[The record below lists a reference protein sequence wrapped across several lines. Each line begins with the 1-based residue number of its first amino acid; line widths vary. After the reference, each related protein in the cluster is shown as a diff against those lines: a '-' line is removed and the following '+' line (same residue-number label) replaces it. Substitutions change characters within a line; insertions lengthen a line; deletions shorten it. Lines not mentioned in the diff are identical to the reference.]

1 MSLAGGLRRI
11 VVTKEILRLL
21 KAYEPVLTRFGI
33 TVDKTRFV
41 AEVTHLFE
49 AKDA

>member
-21 KAYEPVLTRFGI
+21 KAYDPVLTRFGI
-33 TVDKTRFV
+33 TVDKPRFV
-41 AEVTHLFE
+41 EEVTRLFQ
-49 AKDA
+49 AKEE